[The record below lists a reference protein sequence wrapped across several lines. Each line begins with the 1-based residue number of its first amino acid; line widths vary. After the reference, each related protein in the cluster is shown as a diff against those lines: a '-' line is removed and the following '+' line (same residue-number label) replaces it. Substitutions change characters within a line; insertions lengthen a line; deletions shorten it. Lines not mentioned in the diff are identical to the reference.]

1 MIERG
6 IEVRYKSG
14 ERGIP
19 ISGKDYIEKIIQIP
33 FTLPPIR
40 EEDMTRFI
48 ESLGISEKE
57 KGYAEIVAKGT
68 GCNPRKVKMVLNKL
82 RIRHVIAERT
92 GGGIKPELSA
102 KLSFIE
108 DTFPDFYKDIL
119 KYREQSFLYTLER
132 LAKEEAD
139 EELRKELEGSE
150 IMKFL
155 RRLR

>member
-92 GGGIKPELSA
+92 GGGITPELSA